1 MDKGERME
9 EFVALEG
16 GFTREVE
23 EATRAASEGE
33 RDRFS
38 KFDGVGE
45 VSLRNGLLS
54 STGDPF

>member
-23 EATRAASEGE
+23 EATRAAREGE
-33 RDRFS
+33 GDRFS
-38 KFDGVGE
+38 KVDGVGE
-45 VSLRNGLLS
+45 LSPRNGLLS
-54 STGDPF
+54 STGDTF